1 MASLRAY
8 LESIANR
15 LQEYRRA
22 YPGKYAAL
30 GQVARSMEAIP
41 HMIVGG
47 TAAFLNGL
55 DLVPH
60 DIDVVTTAEGAMEA
74 HDRLKAFSVQ
84 PTTFRET
91 STYSSHFGM
100 YKVNGVSVEIM
111 GDLLVRRQG
120 LQYRIPV
127 TPLALAKATV
137 LNCEGFRVVLA
148 PVEDEVISAAVVE
161 AGKHRDRLPHWL
173 RVHLLDHRYLE
184 ARMLEMGIPPNLRE
198 VVRREINH
206 EG

>member
-1 MASLRAY
+1 MVAASPEVSFA
-8 LESIANR
+8 ER

-30 GQVARSMEAIP
+30 SQVARILEGVP
-41 HMIVGG
+41 HMMVGS
-47 TAAFLNGL
+47 TAAFLHGL
-55 DLVPH
+55 DLVPK
-60 DIDVVTTAEGAMEA
+60 DIDLVTTAEGAREA
-74 HDRLKAFSVQ
+74 HERLKGFSVQ
-84 PTTFRET
+84 PLAFRET
-91 STYSSHFGM
+91 STYASHLGI
-100 YKVNGVSVEIM
+100 YRVNGVPVEVM
-111 GDLLVRRQG
+111 GDLLVRRPRVE
-120 LQYRIPV
+120 YRIPV
-127 TPLALAKATV
+127 TPLALGKATV
-137 LNCEGFRVVLA
+137 LEGEGFRVVLA

-184 ARMLEMGIPPNLRE
+184 ARMVEMGIPQNLRE